1 MCGKYFS
8 KKLLLVVLII
18 FNLSLFLY
26 VDFTWKY
33 IIQGLYF
40 MVDLEIIGDTYN
52 SQQLECV
59 LAILVDICIF
69 FDKWYLI

>member
-1 MCGKYFS
+1 MWKIFLEKGITCSTYH
-8 KKLLLVVLII
+8 LQLVFI
-18 FNLSLFLY
+18 FVCRLRL
-26 VDFTWKY
+26 KIY

>member
-8 KKLLLVVLII
+8 KKVLLVVLII

-33 IIQGLYF
+33 IIQGLFF
-40 MVDLEIIGDTYN
+40 MVDLEIMGDTYN

-59 LAILVDICIF
+59 SVILVHICIF

>member
-8 KKLLLVVLII
+8 KKVLLVVLII

-59 LAILVDICIF
+59 LAILVDI
-69 FDKWYLI
+69 